1 MKKIFAVF
9 IVISMLAA
17 GFGAYA
23 EEIYVIRNTFI
34 NSEGVA
40 EKKQP
45 KYETTWEEAEKI
57 GDSVRGWSMNR
68 PNGFL
73 LSGRS
78 VDETRIEFAKDGVTL
93 SVYSEPLPQG
103 YSYYDDL
110 KMLRANYKDGD
121 ITERKSDNSF
131 SFGVINDNEA
141 VFIRRVWS
149 EDKLITAACYSE
161 TENSA
166 LNEAEDCAVSLT
178 AGFEKSA
185 FDMSGAQDGY
195 RRICVDGINFSMKV
209 PADYRRLKTLTSGHL
224 AFSGEEGRIDIDA
237 APKTDSAGMLAWKDF
252 SRRLEKIDTDK
263 AEFSRITPRT
273 YASVDTFSYTVKTA
287 DQSVRYVFFTSVDT
301 EYRISIS
308 GEIDEK
314 RGLEIMNSI
323 IPAAPDKAY
332 PMYAL
337 LPPDDSFK
345 INVNGCSFM
354 LPCAYVPSENGVYYD
369 RTTGAELELYYA
381 EEREWTTKKSLAHAK
396 ELAKQSKENGAV
408 ITAEPSRIKI
418 YKNDYYS
425 YSAEYS
431 DGSCERV
438 FTAPND
444 SREVIIR
451 ARVPELYDTEAY
463 RAELEAIIASIK
475 VK

>member
-224 AFSGEEGRIDIDA
+224 A
-237 APKTDSAGMLAWKDF
+237 
-252 SRRLEKIDTDK
+252 
-263 AEFSRITPRT
+263 
-273 YASVDTFSYTVKTA
+273 
-287 DQSVRYVFFTSVDT
+287 
-301 EYRISIS
+301 
-308 GEIDEK
+308 EK
-314 RGLEIMNSI
+314 R
-323 IPAAPDKAY
+323 D
-332 PMYAL
+332 
-337 LPPDDSFK
+337 
-345 INVNGCSFM
+345 V
-354 LPCAYVPSENGVYYD
+354 
-369 RTTGAELELYYA
+369 
-381 EEREWTTKKSLAHAK
+381 
-396 ELAKQSKENGAV
+396 
-408 ITAEPSRIKI
+408 
-418 YKNDYYS
+418 
-425 YSAEYS
+425 
-431 DGSCERV
+431 
-438 FTAPND
+438 
-444 SREVIIR
+444 
-451 ARVPELYDTEAY
+451 
-463 RAELEAIIASIK
+463 
-475 VK
+475 